1 MRLLYVFKRWGA
13 LGIPQ
18 YFLQYAHILSF
29 SKAIPLR
36 NKRQYRV
43 YISVIQIFVKNTEGS
58 KKRQRGIS
66 AGRSELVSG

>member
-1 MRLLYVFKRWGA
+1 MLSWWGT

-29 SKAIPLR
+29 TKAIPLR
-36 NKRQYRV
+36 NERQYHA
-43 YISVIQIFVKNTEGS
+43 YISVIQLFVKNTEGS

-66 AGRSELVSG
+66 AGSSELV